1 MKRTALILLALLVCL
16 TNVLALASC
25 GLDDIEI
32 TENTE
37 ISADNKADSLEL
49 VNDFFEKTLKTENF
63 VVTAKSD
70 DEVIWVNT
78 VEGDKSFLDYKA
90 SETEMYAFKQG
101 EEFITAVASEDSQ
114 YYMTGEEMYRS
125 YYCYFMSNFKMLE
138 LIPEESADFQCIVKE
153 EVKGSESTST
163 LTLDVTAAGGTIQ
176 ITATAKNGLVESLTF
191 SVNEL
196 ETGEQRTVAMTFA
209 YVPTTVTVPDIT
221 DWYEMPVIDSSDD
234 EGEDDFTD
242 EGETDGTEEE
252 ADITEE

>member
-1 MKRTALILLALLVCL
+1 MKRTTLILLALLVCL
-16 TNVLALASC
+16 TSVFTLASC
-25 GLDDIEI
+25 GIGDIEI

-63 VVTAKSD
+63 VVTAKID

-125 YYCYFMSNFKMLE
+125 YYCYFMSYVKLMEQF
-138 LIPEESADFQCIVKE
+138 PEEGVDFKCVSKE
-153 EVKGSESTST
+153 EVKNSESTAT
-163 LTLDVTAAGGTIQ
+163 LTFDLTTEGGNIQ
-176 ITATAKNGLVESLTF
+176 LTATAKNGLTESVTYFYNDLT
-191 SVNEL
+191 E
-196 ETGEQRTVAMTFA
+196 GQQRTVAMTFA
-209 YVPTTVTVPDIT
+209 YAPTTVTVPDIT
-221 DWYEMPVIDSSDD
+221 GWYEYVED
-234 EGEDDFTD
+234 EDNITEDDADVTD
-242 EGETDGTEEE
+242 EDETDGTEEE
-252 ADITEE
+252 TDITEE